1 MIYETIKQFIKT
13 AKTSR
18 SSIYR
23 FYKKNDLLWEDT
35 KLKSNRRLIP
45 TEHAKYFDSEI
56 LFDELQT
63 SLMENRSLKRLIDL
77 LADKET
83 LSTTFWGLEWSFF
96 VTVAYRAEKNKK
108 SCFHL
113 MTAMFDELNTKYGDA
128 TDLRIFFVT
137 EPFTNRKGYHNH
149 FVIYIEDRQ
158 LHTQIGQDIEKFFEY
173 DRTDFS
179 VYDKYKA
186 GLFYMSKEGL
196 ENEDWYF
203 DSNVTT
209 VA

>member
-1 MIYETIKQFIKT
+1 MIYETINQFVKT

-23 FYKKNDLLWEDT
+23 FYKKNDGLWEQT
-35 KLKSNRRLIP
+35 KLKSNKRLIP
-45 TEHAKYFDSEI
+45 QEHAKYFDSEL
-56 LFDELQT
+56 LFDELQASILENK
-63 SLMENRSLKRLIDL
+63 SLRRLIDC

-83 LSTTFWGLEWSFF
+83 IPATFWNLDWSFF
-96 VTVAYRAEKNKK
+96 FTVAYRLERNKK
-108 SCFHL
+108 SCFRM
-113 MTAMFDELNTKYGDA
+113 MTAMFEELNQKYGDSS
-128 TDLRIFFVT
+128 DLRLFFTT

-149 FVIYIEDRQ
+149 FVIYVEDRKFQ
-158 LHTQIGQDIEKFFEY
+158 AQVMNDIQNYFES
-173 DRTDFS
+173 DRVDFS

-203 DSNVTT
+203 ETNMVQSK
-209 VA
+209 